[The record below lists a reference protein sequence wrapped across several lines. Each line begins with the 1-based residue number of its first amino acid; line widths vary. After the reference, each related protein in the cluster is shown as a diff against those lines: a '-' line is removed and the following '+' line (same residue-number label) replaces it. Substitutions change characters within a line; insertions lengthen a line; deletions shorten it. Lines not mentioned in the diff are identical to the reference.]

1 MKTIRFAIVPGE
13 SREEAIEAAHG
24 AFLELCPT
32 NSDSYG
38 GSVPIFD
45 RYILYD
51 DIPEGE
57 SGIWQTDS
65 DQVVEMM
72 QNQRDGMLDRLEELN
87 DKSDVFSP
95 GTAARSRKYVMYDAD
110 ARPILSRPHFS
121 KLINSDDNWVIAARF
136 SY

>member
-1 MKTIRFAIVPGE
+1 MKTTRFAIVPGD
-13 SREEAIEAAHG
+13 SREEAIEAAHE

-32 NSDSYG
+32 ASDAYG

-51 DIPEGE
+51 DIPEGD
-57 SGIWQTDS
+57 SGVWQTDS
-65 DQVVEMM
+65 EQTVEMM

-87 DKSDVFSP
+87 DDSDIFSP
-95 GTAARSRKYVMYDAD
+95 GTAARHRKYVIYDAD
-110 ARPILSRPHFS
+110 ARPVLSLPHFS
-121 KLINSDDNWVIAARF
+121 KLIQSDDNWVVAARF